1 MMHEWKVTQ
10 QRYGR
15 LLRQRIR
22 RLMRRREKIL
32 RVLAKARGWEEL
44 RRKGELLR
52 VHHQRIG
59 RGLAEVTVPDYYAE
73 AGRPLPIALA
83 PAPRPMAGRSW
94 WAGVPRGMN
103 ISPFAW
109 RVPTTY
115 GSTSKATAAHTW
127 SSETRRERRSLRE
140 PYAGPRCSPPSSAR
154 PGTPE
159 RSPSTTPPPDSC
171 GEPRGPSPER
181 S

>member
-22 RLMRRREKIL
+22 RLMRRREKML
-32 RVLAKARGWEEL
+32 AALAKARGGEEL

-73 AGRPLPIALA
+73 AGRPLTIALD
-83 PAPRPMAGRSW
+83 PAPSVNANAQRYFKQAPKGK
-94 WAGVPRGMN
+94 RGLPV
-103 ISPFAW
+103 I
-109 RVPTTY
+109 
-115 GSTSKATAAHTW
+115 
-127 SSETRRERRSLRE
+127 ERRL
-140 PYAGPRCSPPSSAR
+140 AGA
-154 PGTPE
+154 PGG
-159 RSPSTTPPPDSC
+159 DNK
-171 GEPRGPSPER
+171 
-181 S
+181 

>member
-15 LLRQRIR
+15 LLRPRIR

-32 RVLAKARGWEEL
+32 GDPGRGRGGEEL

-73 AGRPLPIALA
+73 AGRPPTIALG
-83 PAPRPMAGRSW
+83 PAPSVTATPDRSFK
-94 WAGVPRGMN
+94 P
-103 ISPFAW
+103 
-109 RVPTTY
+109 
-115 GSTSKATAAHTW
+115 
-127 SSETRRERRSLRE
+127 
-140 PYAGPRCSPPSSAR
+140 AR
-154 PGTPE
+154 KG
-159 RSPSTTPPPDSC
+159 
-171 GEPRGPSPER
+171 G
-181 S
+181 

>member
-22 RLMRRREKIL
+22 RLARRREKIL
-32 RVLAKARGWEEL
+32 ADLAKARGWEEL

-52 VHHQRIG
+52 VHRERIG

-73 AGRPLPIALA
+73 TGRPLTIALD
-83 PAPRPMAGRSW
+83 PALSVDANAERYFKQARK
-94 WAGVPRGMN
+94 VKRGLPV
-103 ISPFAW
+103 I
-109 RVPTTY
+109 
-115 GSTSKATAAHTW
+115 
-127 SSETRRERRSLRE
+127 ERRLGETEGELKEWESALERVVQAETAEAVDRAKTAHRLERLE
-140 PYAGPRCSPPSSAR
+140 PPP
-154 PGTPE
+154 PHPPHPE
-159 RSPSTTPPPDSC
+159 R
-171 GEPRGPSPER
+171 GGARRGARGALS